1 MLLWFVMCS
10 DNVDD
15 SELPDHNS
23 DSEGVD
29 EVENED
35 EELWRRMRHEREM
48 FLQQQKV
55 IQHSKA
61 ESKPTFFLCILPGIC
76 CLW

>member
-1 MLLWFVMCS
+1 MGVRQKLITVLLFVVCS

-15 SELPDHNS
+15 SELPHHDS

-29 EVENED
+29 EAENED
-35 EELWRRMRHEREM
+35 EELWRRIRHEREI

-55 IQHSKA
+55 IWHSKA
-61 ESKPTFFLCILPGIC
+61 ES
-76 CLW
+76 